1 MREPFLYYF
10 HRTQRKRYLGYF
22 RSCYL
27 IVCPAVSCY
36 NVLSAVC
43 RIRNEHFVQCSQS
56 LLYQYMKNVYSLK
69 IGFSTRPPVCFF
81 SQVELSV
88 GMLVSNNDTQ
98 GRQLTLKAMSNVD
111 SEANEVFLKYSWFPQ
126 NETDWSDNAVYREI
140 LLLHVLLHLVLRSW
154 CPNKNINKA
163 GEWNR
168 SYYSARG
175 CSSLIDQHTAFR
187 SEHVSVKNLDFIMIQ
202 GANTEDIT

>member
-1 MREPFLYYF
+1 MLVYQRHQYCSTCCPVYANMREPFLYYF

-98 GRQLTLKAMSNVD
+98 GRQLALKAMSNVD

-126 NETDWSDNAVYREI
+126 NETD
-140 LLLHVLLHLVLRSW
+140 
-154 CPNKNINKA
+154 
-163 GEWNR
+163 
-168 SYYSARG
+168 
-175 CSSLIDQHTAFR
+175 
-187 SEHVSVKNLDFIMIQ
+187 
-202 GANTEDIT
+202 